1 MASEYILALDL
12 GTTSARAV
20 VFDAEGATV
29 SLAQQDYRQIYPQP
43 GWVEQDPFD
52 LSKTQIAVAQQALTQ
67 GHLVASDIAALG
79 ITNQRESTVVW
90 ERTSGQPIY
99 PAIIWQDRRTAE
111 RCEQWKA
118 DGAAEFLKERTG
130 LQIDPYFSASKLQWI
145 LEHVPDA
152 QARAERG
159 ELLFGTLDSWLIW
172 CLTDGHLH
180 VTDASNASRTLLF
193 NLHTGDW
200 DDKLLAFF
208 KIPRA
213 MLPTIVDSSGVIGE
227 ATCPQAL
234 SGIAIAGIAGDQ
246 QAGLFGQ
253 TCFEVGSVKNT
264 YGTGCFL
271 LMNAGT
277 TPVPSRQLLTS
288 IAWQIEGQLEYVVE
302 GSMFTAGAV
311 VQWLQN
317 EMQLVR
323 DVEECD
329 RLAQSVPDSGGV
341 YLVPALTGLGA
352 PHWNPLARGTILGL
366 SRGTNRAQICRAAL
380 EAIAFQVADVIGYI
394 KDELALPL
402 EELRVDGGGATSDF
416 LMQIQANLLDMPIL
430 RSATTEATA
439 QGAAFLAGLGVG
451 FWADRTVLRSLWKP
465 QSVFYPTL
473 SSTQREIALSQW
485 RQAVALTLQWQA

>member
-1 MASEYILALDL
+1 MSLEYILALDL

-20 VFDAEGATV
+20 VFDGEGATV

-67 GHLVASDIAALG
+67 AHLVASNIAALG

-118 DGAAEFLKERTG
+118 DGAAGFLKEKTG

-145 LEHVPDA
+145 LEQVPDA
-152 QARAERG
+152 QGMAEQG
-159 ELLFGTLDSWLIW
+159 KLAFGTLDSWLIW
-172 CLTDGHLH
+172 CLTSGQLH

-200 DDKLLAFF
+200 DDELLEFF

-213 MLPTIVDSSGVIGE
+213 MLPAIVDSSGVIGE
-227 ATCPQAL
+227 ATCVQEL

-271 LMNAGT
+271 LMNTGT
-277 TPVPSRQLLTS
+277 TPVPSRELLTS
-288 IAWQIEGQLEYVVE
+288 VAWRIKGQLEYAVE
-302 GSMFTAGAV
+302 GSVFTAGAV
-311 VQWLQN
+311 VQWLQY
-317 EMQLVR
+317 EMQMVQ

-352 PHWNPLARGTILGL
+352 PHWNPLARGMILGL

-416 LMQIQANLLDMPIL
+416 LMQIQADLLDLPIL
-430 RSATTEATA
+430 RSATTEAAA

-451 FWADRTVLRSLWKP
+451 FWSDRTVLRSLWKP

-473 SSTQREIALSQW
+473 SSQQREIALGKW